1 MKVFFLTN
9 ISVNYYTLIR
19 HTLLQ
24 ILFVLL
30 AVSATAG
37 EITTLKQSVEYAL
50 GHNRLLAADAS
61 SVDQVHAQVDAAAG
75 RLLPSLDV
83 STGISRTDAPG
94 DYFGIKLNQQKITA
108 ADFTPARLNNPGY
121 INNYRTRI
129 GLTMPIYQ
137 GGALWAG
144 KQQAVHHADSSSFNH
159 AFMQQQVI
167 YQTTTAYVR
176 VRQSGAQIRAVESA
190 MAAAKKRHQD
200 TQAMRERGLLI
211 DSDVMDAHVHLLRTT
226 VQLQQARNVYAR
238 SRDELQRVMGIDQQT
253 ELNADEEVH
262 LNGSQP
268 VLQEAIESALSV
280 RPDLKAL
287 EESYQAA
294 RAVIDQSDA
303 AFRPRVDLVAA
314 QEWNASTPGLRNPN
328 TMIGATVSMNIFA
341 GGSDLAKRRAA
352 TAKLVSLE
360 MKISDHKH
368 QIRNEV
374 GQALRMLGETRLRH
388 QSESEALKQSEESL
402 RIKSLRYKQG
412 LATTTDLLDA
422 QLQVDN
428 SRLASIR
435 AKYDVTIA
443 KAGLLLA
450 VGTLN
455 EESIR

>member
-1 MKVFFLTN
+1 MAFA
-9 ISVNYYTLIR
+9 
-19 HTLLQ
+19 
-24 ILFVLL
+24 LL
-30 AVSATAG
+30 ASSAMAG
-37 EITTLKQSVEYAL
+37 EITTLRQSVEYAL
-50 GHNRLLAADAS
+50 AHNRLLAADAS
-61 SVDQVHAQVDAAAG
+61 SVDQAHAHVDGAAG

-83 STGISRTDAPG
+83 STGVSRTDAPG
-94 DYFGIKLNQQKITA
+94 DYFGIKLNQQNITA

-144 KQQAVHHADSSSFNH
+144 KQLAMHQADSSDFNH
-159 AFMQQQVI
+159 LFMQQQVI
-167 YQTTTAYVR
+167 YQTIAAYVR
-176 VRQSGAQIRAVESA
+176 VRQSGAQIKAVESA
-190 MAAAKKRHQD
+190 VAAARKRHQD
-200 TQAMRERGLLI
+200 TQAMRQRGLLI

-226 VQLQQARNVYAR
+226 VQLQQARNAYAR
-238 SRDELQRVMGIDQQT
+238 SREELQRVMGMDQQT
-253 ELNADEEVH
+253 DLGADEEVH
-262 LNGSQP
+262 LNGPQLA
-268 VLQEAIESALSV
+268 LQEAVESALSV
-280 RPDLKAL
+280 RPDLKVL
-287 EESYQAA
+287 EESYRAA
-294 RAVIDQSDA
+294 KAAINQTEA

-341 GGSDLAKRRAA
+341 GGSDRAKQRAA
-352 TAKLVSLE
+352 TAKLVSME

-368 QIRNEV
+368 QIRHEV
-374 GQALRMLGETRLRH
+374 AHALRMLDETRLRH

-428 SRLASIR
+428 SRLANIQ
-435 AKYDVTIA
+435 AKHDVTIA
-443 KAGLLLA
+443 RAGLLLA

-455 EESIR
+455 EETIR

>member
-1 MKVFFLTN
+1 MFFSTN
-9 ISVNYYTLIR
+9 TSVNYYTLMNHAI
-19 HTLLQ
+19 LQ
-24 ILFVLL
+24 LL
-30 AVSATAG
+30 AALLVSSAVAA

-50 GHNRLLAADAS
+50 AHNRLLVADIS
-61 SVDQVHAQVDAAAG
+61 SLEQARAHVDGVAG
-75 RLLPSLDV
+75 RMLPRLDV
-83 STGISRTDAPG
+83 STGVSRTDAPG
-94 DYFGIKLNQQKITA
+94 DYFGIKLNQQRITA

-121 INNYRTRI
+121 INNYRTRV
-129 GLTMPIYQ
+129 GMTMPIYQ

-144 KQQAVHHADSSSFNH
+144 KQQAVHQADSSSFNH

-167 YQTTTAYVR
+167 YQTITAYVR
-176 VRQSGAQIRAVESA
+176 VRQSGAQIQAVESA
-190 MAAAKKRHQD
+190 VTAARKRHQD

-211 DSDVMDAHVHLLRTT
+211 DSDVMDAHVHLLRAT
-226 VQLQQARNVYAR
+226 VKLQQARNAHAR

-253 ELNADEEVH
+253 ELNADEEVY

-268 VLQEAIESALSV
+268 VLQEAVESAMSA

-294 RAVIDQSDA
+294 IAAIDQTEA
-303 AFRPRVDLVAA
+303 AFRPHIDLVAA

-328 TMIGATVSMNIFA
+328 TMVGATVSMNIFA
-341 GGSDLAKRRAA
+341 GGSDRAKRRAA
-352 TAKLVSLE
+352 TAELLTLE

-374 GQALRMLGETRLRH
+374 GHALRMLGETSLRH

-412 LATTTDLLDA
+412 LATTTDMLDA

-435 AKYDVTIA
+435 AKHDVSIA

-455 EESIR
+455 EETIR

>member
-1 MKVFFLTN
+1 MFFFSN
-9 ISVNYYTLIR
+9 ISEHYYTLIR
-19 HTLLQ
+19 HA
-24 ILFVLL
+24 VLL
-30 AVSATAG
+30 PAFAILASSAVAG
-37 EITTLKQSVEYAL
+37 EITTLRQSVEYAL
-50 GHNRLLAADAS
+50 AHNRLLAADAS
-61 SVDQVHAQVDAAAG
+61 SVDQARAHVDGASG

-83 STGISRTDAPG
+83 STGVSRTDSPG

-108 ADFTPARLNNPGY
+108 TDFTPARLNNPGY

-129 GLTMPIYQ
+129 GLTMPIYR
-137 GGALWAG
+137 GGALWSG
-144 KQQAVHHADSSSFNH
+144 KQQAMYEADSSNFNH
-159 AFMQQQVI
+159 SYMQQQVI
-167 YQTTTAYVR
+167 YQTIAAYVQ
-176 VRQSGAQIRAVESA
+176 VRQSGAQIKAVESA

-200 TQAMRERGLLI
+200 TQAMHERGLLI

-226 VQLQQARNVYAR
+226 VKLQQAKNAFAR
-238 SRDELQRVMGIDQQT
+238 SRDELLQVMGMEQSVG
-253 ELNADEEVH
+253 LNADEEVH
-262 LNGSQP
+262 LDGPQMA
-268 VLQEAIESALSV
+268 LQEAIKSALSA
-280 RPDLKAL
+280 RSDLKAL

-294 RAVIDQSDA
+294 RAIIDQSAA

-328 TMIGATVSMNIFA
+328 TMVGATVSMNIFA
-341 GGSDLAKRRAA
+341 GGSDQAKQRAV

-360 MKISDHKH
+360 MKISDFKH

-374 GQALRMLGETRLRH
+374 ANTLRMLDESRLRH

-428 SRLASIR
+428 SRLTSIQ
-435 AKYDVTIA
+435 AKHDVTIA